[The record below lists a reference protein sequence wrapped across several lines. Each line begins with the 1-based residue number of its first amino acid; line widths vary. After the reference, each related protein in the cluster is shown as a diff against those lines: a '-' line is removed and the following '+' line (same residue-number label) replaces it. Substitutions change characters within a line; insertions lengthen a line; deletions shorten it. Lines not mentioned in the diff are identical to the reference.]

1 MAFSR
6 AALSFTIKIISA
18 GRFWKSASCSS
29 ISFKICSVGSLP
41 CSNHMSTAG
50 FFVSSLPLTVLPFS
64 SDTLN
69 SSRVKLSS
77 MSARSAWY
85 FSSFTVFVSPS
96 PTTKMYRLA
105 KIFPL
110 GRRLSVMTLY
120 WPAGT
125 EIFSSLPSHFSFSRS
140 RVWYPPS
147 TSWLTEKSGKYAQFS
162 PSPFWKTM
170 VLPPLSRISTGT
182 KRPSS

>member
-6 AALSFTIKIISA
+6 AALSFTIKMISA

-69 SSRVKLSS
+69 SSRVN
-77 MSARSAWY
+77 